1 MSGLKSIS
9 PSGSAEH
16 VSGESEVTDGDKR
29 YVKII
34 CNILFATNFIQLAAG
49 AYAFSLVTGQYQT
62 HRGSLGSPFVA
73 ACSVKVPPK
82 RSKPR
87 NNCVHATGFPYLH
100 LHPQLFD

>member
-62 HRGSLGSPFVA
+62 HRGSLGSPFVG
-73 ACSVKVPPK
+73 CLFCESSPK
-82 RSKPR
+82 TQQTQEQLCAR
-87 NNCVHATGFPYLH
+87 NRFSLLAPAPTVI
-100 LHPQLFD
+100 